1 MAAKTRAPGFR
12 SSAAKPGNN
21 VGSSDR
27 SAAVTSDLGD
37 ELRELRVGESVL
49 FDREGL
55 DMPIMDPPLV
65 WVELLR
71 AHFEDSIE
79 QLIKSD
85 NAPAQRTLAVAH
97 LDGWQGCAEH
107 HPTGG
112 PSDLARSRG
121 CQRRTAL

>member
-1 MAAKTRAPGFR
+1 MWQRKPEHPASDPRLPSRETAPGR
-12 SSAAKPGNN
+12 ATAPLPSHP
-21 VGSSDR
+21 
-27 SAAVTSDLGD
+27 DLGD
-37 ELRELRVGESVL
+37 EPRELRVGEPVV

-71 AHFEDSIE
+71 ADFEDSIE

-97 LDGWQGCAEH
+97 LDGW
-107 HPTGG
+107 
-112 PSDLARSRG
+112 
-121 CQRRTAL
+121 